1 MARPRS
7 NKQPDASNRFSSR
20 SGISLDQLLKGADR
34 IRESR
39 SLPGGSPDAA
49 KLIREDRD
57 R

>member
-1 MARPRS
+1 MAQSRGNDR
-7 NKQPDASNRFSSR
+7 PDASHRFSSR
-20 SGISLDQLLKGADR
+20 SGISLDRLLKGADR

-39 SLPGGSPDAA
+39 SLPGGSPGAV